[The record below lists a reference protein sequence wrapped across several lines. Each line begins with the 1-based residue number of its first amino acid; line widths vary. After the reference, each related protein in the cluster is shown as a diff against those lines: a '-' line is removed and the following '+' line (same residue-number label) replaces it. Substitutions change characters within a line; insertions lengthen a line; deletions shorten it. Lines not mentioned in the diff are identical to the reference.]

1 MSSRPSLPPHISY
14 PSRTNHQMSV
24 SSTIVGDHED
34 SHPEKAPSSSKPL
47 SSYTLRKLPWQ
58 TYTTPFEQIV
68 AEKYPGSGT
77 EEDPY
82 IIDWIHEDAEDPQR
96 WPLWYRWVTIAI
108 VSWTTLAVALSSSAY
123 SGGIKPL
130 IIEFGASQEL
140 LIAGVSL
147 FVVGFA
153 FGPLLWAPLSEVY
166 GRRNVFIVSYFFL
179 TIWTVA
185 CAVSQTVAQLLVFR
199 FLCGFFGSS
208 PLANAGGVI
217 TDVLNAKQRGLGM
230 ALFAAA
236 PFLGPALGPITG
248 GFLGD
253 SAGWRWIEGFLAI
266 FCGVILILLIVACPE
281 TYAPTLLRRRA
292 DKLSRATGKVYRV
305 PADKKGK
312 LQLGPLFA
320 AALSRPWK
328 FLIFEPIVSIL
339 TLYTAVLY
347 GILYLNFA
355 AYPIIFQQQRG
366 WSAGIGGL
374 AFLGIL
380 VGTVLSI
387 IVSVV
392 RHSYSFPF
400 QNGRKL
406 MRQVYI
412 QPQYLR
418 TLKKRGYSTPEDRL
432 PPAIWGGVLVVIGLA
447 GFAATNGPDVHWI
460 APIIFGVP
468 FGLGIIV
475 SFLATIGYLV
485 DSYTIYAASVLA
497 ANSVLRSLF
506 GAAFPLFTSYMYRD
520 LGTHWASALPGFI
533 ALALVPFC
541 YIFWRYGAKIRARCR
556 YAADAEKQMK
566 AIMAMRQKQAEA
578 YAKAHA
584 EKDAGHDAEAAQAGP
599 ANAQDVQAEAT
610 GVENENTVP
619 AQTNPALSQQG
630 EEWDMYTVL
639 ADRDEV
645 DLSDEERIRL
655 QGLHEK
661 FDYAKHPTKRQA

>member
-1 MSSRPSLPPHISY
+1 
-14 PSRTNHQMSV
+14 MSV
-24 SSTIVGDHED
+24 SSTIVGDHEPVQ
-34 SHPEKAPSSSKPL
+34 SEKASASSKPL

-58 TYTTPFEQIV
+58 TYITPFEHIV
-68 AEKYPGSGT
+68 AESYPGSGT

-179 TIWTVA
+179 TVWTIA
-185 CAVSQTVAQLLVFR
+185 CAVSQTVAQLMVFR

-292 DKLSRATGKVYRV
+292 DKLSKATGKVYRV
-305 PADKKGK
+305 PADRKAK

-339 TLYTAVLY
+339 TIYTAVLY

-392 RHSYSFPF
+392 CP
-400 QNGRKL
+400 L
-406 MRQVYI
+406 LC
-412 QPQYLR
+412 PCPTAL
-418 TLKKRGYSTPEDRL
+418 
-432 PPAIWGGVLVVIGLA
+432 GV
-447 GFAATNGPDVHWI
+447 
-460 APIIFGVP
+460 
-468 FGLGIIV
+468 
-475 SFLATIGYLV
+475 S
-485 DSYTIYAASVLA
+485 
-497 ANSVLRSLF
+497 
-506 GAAFPLFTSYMYRD
+506 
-520 LGTHWASALPGFI
+520 
-533 ALALVPFC
+533 
-541 YIFWRYGAKIRARCR
+541 
-556 YAADAEKQMK
+556 
-566 AIMAMRQKQAEA
+566 
-578 YAKAHA
+578 
-584 EKDAGHDAEAAQAGP
+584 
-599 ANAQDVQAEAT
+599 
-610 GVENENTVP
+610 
-619 AQTNPALSQQG
+619 
-630 EEWDMYTVL
+630 
-639 ADRDEV
+639 
-645 DLSDEERIRL
+645 
-655 QGLHEK
+655 
-661 FDYAKHPTKRQA
+661 